1 MFKIK
6 KYYHPVLE
14 SRGGSGKEVYA
25 LTKAYEN
32 KLTYFYR
39 VLKSAQIPVLG
50 VLPATAPPIRTPPP
64 PVGWVPGGGGGVV
77 RCIYVA
83 TYKNKTRGPTY
94 KNGTAHPGM
103 GAPGRGRVPTY
114 LIGPAPPLTI
124 GC

>member
-14 SRGGSGKEVYA
+14 SRSGSKEVYA

-64 PVGWVPGGGGGVV
+64 PVGWVPGVGEGWYGV
-77 RCIYVA
+77 Y
-83 TYKNKTRGPTY
+83 
-94 KNGTAHPGM
+94 M
-103 GAPGRGRVPTY
+103 
-114 LIGPAPPLTI
+114 
-124 GC
+124 